1 MSTSASE
8 QSTNI
13 VDVSTRPV
21 TSGDIASRDNSDRAG
36 QRADEAGAV
45 VRGLTRL
52 WKIRRAVEVP
62 ASAEFEPLVRR
73 VFAARRLADSAAAR
87 EFLEP
92 MLKQLHDPGLL
103 PEIDKAAG
111 RLLSAAASREPIVIY
126 GDYDVDGVTATTIL
140 FHTLTTLEPGTIID
154 TYVPHRLDEGYGLSS
169 DAIGELAG
177 RGAKVIVSVDC
188 GVTAV
193 EPARV
198 ARERGVDLIIT
209 DHHTPPS
216 SATDM
221 PKCFA
226 LVHPRVPGSKYPFGD
241 LSGAGVAFKLA
252 WRLATTHAG
261 GGKVSEKMRALLLDL
276 LALAALGTIAD
287 VVPLVGE
294 NRVIARF
301 GLSRIKSSPLVG
313 MRALVEASGLDGASV
328 SSEDVGFKLGP
339 RLNAC
344 GRMGHA
350 REAVEMF
357 TVATPQRANEIA
369 RNLTRLNRER
379 QDTEKQIFE
388 HAVQLAEQAGM
399 TTPDRRAIVLAHES
413 WHRGVV
419 GIVCSR
425 LVERFSRP
433 TILMGRDGDVY
444 HGSGRSVEGFS
455 LAEAIEECRP
465 MLKSGGGHAMAAGLS
480 LEAARIAEF
489 TEAFIA
495 IANRAIA
502 PDRLVGSL
510 WVDTHAAIEELTE
523 GAVRQLAALAPFG
536 QGNPSVRVRL
546 TRARMVDKPRALGTQ
561 GKHLSLQL
569 AGEGGRHVR
578 VVAWNWASL
587 WNRFASDIRAGTMIE
602 AVVSPKVSDWNGQVE
617 PELLDLRIAE

>member
-1 MSTSASE
+1 MSTSIRGHSAS
-8 QSTNI
+8 I
-13 VDVSTRPV
+13 VAPTPGGV
-21 TSGDIASRDNSDRAG
+21 TPGDSKERKQG
-36 QRADEAGAV
+36 EEPGAV

-52 WKIRRAVEVP
+52 WKIRRTVGVE
-62 ASAEFEPLVRR
+62 AAGEFEPLVAR
-73 VFAARRLADSAAAR
+73 VFAARGLTDSAAAR
-87 EFLEP
+87 DFLEP
-92 MLKQLHDPGLL
+92 TLRQLHDPGLL
-103 PEIDKAAG
+103 PDIDKAAG
-111 RLLSAAASREPIVIY
+111 RLLSAAKGREPIVIY

-140 FHTLTTLEPGTIID
+140 YHTLRTLEPDSLID
-154 TYVPHRLDEGYGLSS
+154 TYVPHRLDEGYGLSGE
-169 DAIGELAG
+169 AIGELAS

-209 DHHTPPS
+209 DHHTPP
-216 SATDM
+216 ACADDT
-221 PKCFA
+221 PACLA
-226 LVHPRVPGSKYPFGD
+226 LVHPRVPGSKYPFGE

-261 GGKVSEKMRALLLDL
+261 GDRVSERMRSLLLDL

-287 VVPLVGE
+287 VVPLVRE

-301 GLSRIKSSPLVG
+301 GLSRIKSSPLIG
-313 MRALVEASGLDGASV
+313 MRALVEASSLDGASI

-357 TVATPQRANEIA
+357 TVASPDRAKEIA
-369 RNLTRLNRER
+369 RSLTRLNRER
-379 QDTEKQIFE
+379 QETEKKILERAIQM
-388 HAVQLAEQAGM
+388 AETAGM
-399 TTPDRRAIVLAHES
+399 TTPDRRAIVLADDS

-433 TILMGRDGDVY
+433 AILMGRDGDLF

-455 LAEAIEECRP
+455 LADAIAECRP
-465 MLKSGGGHAMAAGLS
+465 LLKSGGGHAMAAGLS
-480 LEAARIAEF
+480 LEASRLHEF
-489 TEAFIA
+489 TDAFIA
-495 IANRAIA
+495 IANREIS

-510 WVDTHAAIEELTE
+510 WVDTHATIEELTDS
-523 GAVRQLAALAPFG
+523 AVRQLAALAPFG

-546 TRARMVDKPRALGTQ
+546 TRARVVDAPRPLGSQ

-569 AGEGGRHVR
+569 AGEQGRHVR
-578 VVAWNWASL
+578 VVAWNWADL
-587 WNRFASDIRAGTMIE
+587 WDRFASDIRAGAIVE
-602 AVVSPKVSDWNGQVE
+602 AVVTPKLSDWNGQVE
-617 PELLDLRIAE
+617 PELLDLRSAE